1 MDEFKNAIVITGGIA
16 TGKSEVCKI
25 LKNRGFDIID
35 ADEISHEILDNSFK
49 EILKNFGENL
59 VDLKTKKIKRK
70 ILGDFVFKNKNKL
83 EILEKI
89 LHPKIRFKIY
99 ENAKN
104 LEKKNRIYFIDIPL
118 FFEKQ
123 NYDFKRILLIYAP
136 KDLQIQ
142 RLKARNSLDFENA
155 NLRINSQIDIEK
167 KLNLANFVIKNLTNL
182 KDLEKKVDEFL
193 KKVEK

>member
-49 EILKNFGENL
+49 EILKNFGENF

-89 LHPKIRFKIY
+89 LHSKIRFKIY

-167 KLNLANFVIKNLTNL
+167 KLNLLNFL
-182 KDLEKKVDEFL
+182 
-193 KKVEK
+193 